1 MPKASRRRMRRDPG
15 KEREAKKRSL
25 AEDRTVMFAAFENE
39 KIQSEAKLDRVYDNV
54 VESSMEESSNPPSP
68 LLHRPYIPD
77 ELADRADVRAAF
89 QNAMLQFEADIN
101 RRSDLFTLDRYYT
114 RSCLTKDRR
123 LLHIRESAK
132 DAVLLAANS
141 VISLSSYLDDEPL
154 NKCCGLW
161 IQRDDKEKTAIV
173 LTSAHLIR
181 ANRTTDPKKLN
192 KWLFEWTGKYHRDA
206 SVTVHFLDGTTALAN
221 LIYLQEHYEFALY
234 EVVVDKPVQLSTFN
248 DNVHSGQDV
257 LRLGRDESL
266 DLSITHGRVDYR
278 FPSSYERCHY
288 MYFIHDGPDL
298 VHDDGGPVIDIEGKV
313 VGMVHNQSVESFLP
327 SSILHKCLDL
337 WRKLKCVPRPHPGMT
352 FISIKLL
359 DPICTERMRRKHN
372 IQSGLIVEAVSKES
386 NAEKLG
392 IRRGDIIESFN
403 GVYISTTIELEKML
417 LDIGGDHFH
426 QAKVLDAEVDIR
438 IQIFRATELCRRAR
452 NLTVIVSDCGEDI
465 IEGTYPIT
473 VGFGKAI
480 N

>member
-39 KIQSEAKLDRVYDNV
+39 KIQSEAKLD
-54 VESSMEESSNPPSP
+54 
-68 LLHRPYIPD
+68 
-77 ELADRADVRAAF
+77 
-89 QNAMLQFEADIN
+89 

-206 SVTVHFLDGTTALAN
+206 S
-221 LIYLQEHYEFALY
+221 
-234 EVVVDKPVQLSTFN
+234 
-248 DNVHSGQDV
+248 
-257 LRLGRDESL
+257 
-266 DLSITHGRVDYR
+266 
-278 FPSSYERCHY
+278 
-288 MYFIHDGPDL
+288 
-298 VHDDGGPVIDIEGKV
+298 
-313 VGMVHNQSVESFLP
+313 
-327 SSILHKCLDL
+327 
-337 WRKLKCVPRPHPGMT
+337 WRKGWLRQQRPAELLKCRERQHQRVLLDAVAADLRRGIGLCVPRPHPGMT

-417 LDIGGDHFH
+417 LDIGGEHFH

-473 VGFGKAI
+473 VGFGKEI